1 MSVKKILVSTLGIT
15 LTVFFIGNSYCLAE
29 TATQKV
35 KKYAETVLTQL
46 AADPAIVKAVIVEN
60 AKGKTL
66 DEIKKLDEKW
76 KATADDEIPSYVKE
90 RMESPMGKHLA
101 GIRDTQYFF
110 KEIFLMDNLGA
121 LVALSDK
128 TSDYWQGD
136 EKKFQRPFERN
147 AVFVDDVSFDKSTK
161 SFLAHVNIP
170 VKDKGVVVGVITFGI
185 DMDIFWMTPM

>member
-1 MSVKKILVSTLGIT
+1 MLGFCISVLV
-15 LTVFFIGNSYCLAE
+15 IGTQFSAAE

-35 KKYAETVLTQL
+35 AKYADTVLTQL
-46 AADPAIVKAVIVEN
+46 AADPNIVKAVIVEN
-60 AKGKTL
+60 AKKKSM
-66 DEIKKLDEKW
+66 DEIKKWDEKW
-76 KATADDEIPSYVKE
+76 IASEDITPFIKE

-110 KEIFLMDNLGA
+110 KEIFLMDNQGA
-121 LVALSDK
+121 IVALSDK

-136 EKKFQRPFERN
+136 EKKFQRSFKRN

-170 VKDKGVVVGVITFGI
+170 VKDRGQVVGVITFGI
-185 DMDIFWMTPM
+185 DMDVFWMTPM

>member
-1 MSVKKILVSTLGIT
+1 MSVKKILVSLLGIT
-15 LTVFFIGNSYCLAE
+15 LTVLFLGSGYCLAE

-46 AADPAIVKAVIVEN
+46 AADPAIVKAVVVEN
-60 AKGKTL
+60 AKNKSL
-66 DEIKKLDEKW
+66 DDIKKLDEKW
-76 KATADDEIPSYVKE
+76 IASDGIPSYVKE
-90 RMESPMGKHLA
+90 RMDSPMGKHLA

-110 KEIFLMDNLGA
+110 KEIFLMDNQGA

-136 EKKFQRPFERN
+136 EKKFQRPFQRN
-147 AVFVDDVSFDKSTK
+147 AVFVDDVSFDKSAK
-161 SFLAHVNIP
+161 AFLAHVNVP